1 MPDFFLITV
10 GFLIQWPTLIT
21 LILWPFL
28 IFAYYRL
35 AKREEADVAK
45 QFPEEFAAYKA
56 AVPAFFPRMFN
67 RKSPEPL

>member
-1 MPDFFLITV
+1 
-10 GFLIQWPTLIT
+10 
-21 LILWPFL
+21 L

-67 RKSPEPL
+67 RKGSQPL